1 MLILLSLKNT
11 KKIRKIKIYKKK
23 REKKGKR
30 KVEGPVWKPSNTSPI
45 NTMLQ

>member
-1 MLILLSLKNT
+1 MLILLSLKIQKN
-11 KKIRKIKIYKKK
+11 KKNQNLQKKK

-30 KVEGPVWKPSNTSPI
+30 KVEGPVWKPSNTSLI